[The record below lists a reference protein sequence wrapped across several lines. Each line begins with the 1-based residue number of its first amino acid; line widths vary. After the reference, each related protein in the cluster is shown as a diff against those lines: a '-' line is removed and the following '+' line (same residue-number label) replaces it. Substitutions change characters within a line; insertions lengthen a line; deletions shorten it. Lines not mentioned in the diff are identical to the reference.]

1 MKEFSVFMTLQG
13 LWPKQP
19 AMGHFF
25 EGIQKHM
32 ENKNKGKEN
41 KIIIGD
47 FNCIMGKMD
56 RDGEN
61 KIETLDIPCQ
71 NYGEVRTQTPLS

>member
-1 MKEFSVFMTLQG
+1 
-13 LWPKQP
+13 
-19 AMGHFF
+19 MGHFF

-71 NYGEVRTQTPLS
+71 N